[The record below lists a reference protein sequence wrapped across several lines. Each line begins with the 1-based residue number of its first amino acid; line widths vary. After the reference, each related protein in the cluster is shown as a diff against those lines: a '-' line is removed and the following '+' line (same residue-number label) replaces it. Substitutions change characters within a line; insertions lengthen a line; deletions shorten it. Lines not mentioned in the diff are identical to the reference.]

1 MMKRSLEESS
11 RSYNMSWLRR
21 WVDDGRSNSRDE
33 EGGQNHRSMMVASTS
48 RISMMIAVSVMMGK
62 PINGSVVSGIANSKS
77 NVSDSVTL

>member
-33 EGGQNHRSMMVASTS
+33 EGG
-48 RISMMIAVSVMMGK
+48 
-62 PINGSVVSGIANSKS
+62 SKS
-77 NVSDSVTL
+77 QIDDGSINIADINDDCSVRHDG